1 MQRILSLLHMQIC
14 WGMSAFL
21 SFIPHKYSA
30 ALLQRSIMKTV
41 HNTEGHHGYLL
52 DVVRGSHNEAYVQI
66 LVSKR
71 ANEMLA
77 GF

>member
-1 MQRILSLLHMQIC
+1 MQRIAFLSLLHMQIC

-21 SFIPHKYSA
+21 NFIPHKYSA
-30 ALLQRSIMKTV
+30 ALLQRSRIMEAV

-71 ANEMLA
+71 AK
-77 GF
+77 